1 MSISDEKGIPWPKE
15 GAKLFV
21 EDGDNEELSEIG
33 GGHFSIQFARYV
45 NGYKA
50 AADDLV
56 EEVIK
61 SNLPIK
67 RNTYT
72 SPICFLYRQY
82 LELEIKSIYLQYSEA
97 SKDDKKKAIND
108 IKHDL
113 LKLWRQVKPVIVS
126 CASSDSDK
134 RAIVVVED
142 YIKQFHELDKTS
154 FSFRYPITKNLEEV
168 HEHLRLI
175 NLQDLRDRMNE
186 LYSFFIGCE
195 GALMEWRENA
205 RATY

>member
-1 MSISDEKGIPWPKE
+1 MSISDEKAISWPKE

-33 GGHFSIQFARYV
+33 GGHISIQFAMYIH
-45 NGYKA
+45 GYKA

-82 LELEIKSIYLQYSEA
+82 LELEMKSLYVQYSEA
-97 SKDDKKKAIND
+97 SRDDKKKAIND
-108 IKHDL
+108 IRHDL
-113 LKLWRQVKPVIVS
+113 LKLWRQVKPVIVQ

-134 RAIVVVED
+134 RAIAVVED
-142 YIKQFHELDKTS
+142 YIKQFHEQDKTS
-154 FSFRYPITKNLEEV
+154 FTFRYPITKNLEKI
-168 HEHLRLI
+168 HERRRLI

-195 GALMEWRENA
+195 GALSAWSDNV